1 MQTGPQK
8 GFTLTGVSVVPSV
21 VPSNGSIKFTI
32 TVHLAN
38 DATGYGYG
46 YVVPGRRTYIFMTY
60 SSDKLEPPL
69 FASFVQSFTLLSPN
83 VNSIVALKPSRFIPT
98 GTAEAVP

>member
-1 MQTGPQK
+1 
-8 GFTLTGVSVVPSV
+8 
-21 VPSNGSIKFTI
+21 
-32 TVHLAN
+32 
-38 DATGYGYG
+38 
-46 YVVPGRRTYIFMTY
+46 MTY